1 MSSYNRIVK
10 LRYEDDASS
19 IVSLD
24 EYIIFADDM
33 QKLKHIVFK
42 FKNNVTQQLLA
53 MQFEVCQYDEDG
65 NLLEKS
71 VVMYN
76 KFLAEAEEEFVP
88 KAKLRVSYYC
98 ACISFRLLQAAFQR
112 FVWKEGSIE
121 ECEYDFDY
129 YGHDGTPEKGAKE
142 KKSER
147 GGRQKKYTQTQVEYT
162 ARRRFVLKDATRKN
176 RSKLSVLFNIFAVII
191 IVVFTFLT
199 VYGVNGNNKN
209 ADAQTCQVCAST
221 FS

>member
-19 IVSLD
+19 IVSLE
-24 EYIIFADDM
+24 EYIIFADDL

-53 MQFEVCQYDEDG
+53 MRFEVCQYDEDG

-71 VVMYN
+71 TVMYN

-88 KAKLRVSYYC
+88 KAKLRVSYNC
-98 ACISFRLLQAAFQR
+98 VCISFKLLQAAFQR

-129 YGHDGTPEKGAKE
+129 YGHDRKPENGVKDKRSAKTE
-142 KKSER
+142 QRKR
-147 GGRQKKYTQTQVEYT
+147 YIQTEVEYT
-162 ARRRFVLKDATRKN
+162 ARRRFALKDATRKN
-176 RSKLSVLFNIFAVII
+176 RSKLSVLFNIFAVIV
-191 IVVFTFLT
+191 IVVFTFVT
-199 VYGVNGNNKN
+199 VYGVSGGNKKE
-209 ADAQTCQVCAST
+209 DAQIGCSRVCNL
-221 FS
+221 

>member
-1 MSSYNRIVK
+1 MSSYNRIEK

-19 IVSLD
+19 IVALE
-24 EYIIFADDM
+24 EYIIFADDL
-33 QKLKHIVFK
+33 QKIKHIVFK

-53 MQFEVCQYDEDG
+53 MRFEVRQYDEDG

-71 VVMYN
+71 TVMYN

-88 KAKLRVSYYC
+88 KAKLRVSYNC
-98 ACISFRLLQAAFQR
+98 ACISFKLLQAAFQR

-129 YGHDGTPEKGAKE
+129 YGHDGTPENGVKG
-142 KKSER
+142 KKSTKSEQR
-147 GGRQKKYTQTQVEYT
+147 KKYTQTVVEYT

-176 RSKLSVLFNIFAVII
+176 RSKLSVFFNIFAVIV
-191 IVVFTFLT
+191 IVTFTFLT
-199 VYGVNGNNKN
+199 VYGVNNGDKN
-209 ADAQTCQVCAST
+209 ADAQTYQSRVCNL
-221 FS
+221 